1 MDHDEVTLAG
11 LPIGVEAKVTNL
23 IGDNRIS
30 QRLMEMGVVPGVIVR
45 VLKTAPAGDPLEIL
59 VRGYHLALRR
69 NEAQAIGVSYE
80 R

>member
-1 MDHDEVTLAG
+1 MDHEELTLAG

-23 IGDNRIS
+23 VGDNRIT
-30 QRLMEMGVVPGVIVR
+30 QRLMEMGVVPGVRVR
-45 VLKTAPAGDPLEIL
+45 ILKTAPAGDPLEIH
-59 VRGYHLALRR
+59 VRGYHLAIRK